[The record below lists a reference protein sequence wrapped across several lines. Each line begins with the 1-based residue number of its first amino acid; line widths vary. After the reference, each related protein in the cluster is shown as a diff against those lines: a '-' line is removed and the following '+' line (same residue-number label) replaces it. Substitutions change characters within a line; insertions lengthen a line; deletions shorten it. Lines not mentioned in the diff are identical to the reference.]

1 MKTKE
6 IVQSK
11 IPDPRNQDAKIK
23 AQKVILGFK
32 KELVEFFVRLRI
44 LRIVFR
50 HFQNPVKVLKI
61 LKTLDSNRR
70 KISGPGRVNKF
81 IKINGRYF
89 WNLYIPGSNSL
100 AFDRFFEAEIN
111 RISPI
116 PGKTNRFSNIF
127 IAFTKKCPLKCEHCF
142 EWDVINKKEK
152 LGLNDIQMIIKK
164 FQLKGVA
171 QFQIT
176 GGEPMLRVDD
186 IVEMIQ
192 SSHKGTDFWVLTS
205 GFNLTYANA
214 QKLKQAGLTGVV
226 ISLDHFDPESHNLF
240 RGFKKSY
247 QWVEEAVRNS
257 IASSLVTALSICV
270 TKTFVSESNLMRY
283 AELAK
288 KLGVSFVQILEPK
301 ALGHYSGKDVQL
313 APEQEKIL
321 EEFYLKMNFDK
332 RFRDFP
338 IITYHGYYQRRVG
351 CFGAGNRHLYIDTDG
366 DLHPCPF
373 CFSKTGNALDGSLD
387 DSIAE
392 LQAKGCHSFNDSNI
406 R

>member
-1 MKTKE
+1 MKTKA
-6 IVQSK
+6 IVPPK
-11 IPDPRNQDAKIK
+11 LADPCNQDVKIK

-32 KELVEFFVRLRI
+32 KEVVEFIIRLRI
-44 LRIVFR
+44 LRIVLR
-50 HFQNPVKVLKI
+50 HFKNPLKVLKI

-100 AFDRFFEAEIN
+100 AFDRFFEGEIN

-116 PGKTNRFSNIF
+116 LKKTNRFSNIF

-152 LGLNDIQMIIKK
+152 LRLNDIQTIIKK

-171 QFQIT
+171 QVQIT

-186 IVEMIQ
+186 IVEMVQ
-192 SSHKGTDFWVLTS
+192 SSHNVTDFWVLTS

-214 QKLKQAGLTGVV
+214 QKLKLAGLTGVV
-226 ISLDHFDPESHNLF
+226 ISLDHFDPDRHNMF
-240 RGFKKSY
+240 RGYKNSY
-247 QWVEEAVRNS
+247 QWVEEAVKNS
-257 IASSLVTALSICV
+257 IDSNLVTALSICV
-270 TKTFVSESNLMRY
+270 TKSFVSESNLMRY

-288 KLGVSFVQILEPK
+288 KLGVSFVQVLEPK
-301 ALGHYSGKDVQL
+301 SLGHYSGKNVQL
-313 APEQEKIL
+313 PPDQEKIL
-321 EEFYLKMNFDK
+321 EEFFLKMNFDK

-366 DLHPCPF
+366 DIHPCPF
-373 CFSKTGNALDGSLD
+373 CPAKAGNALEDSLD
-387 DSIAE
+387 YSLPV
-392 LQAKGCHSFNDSNI
+392 LQSKGCQLYNDTNI